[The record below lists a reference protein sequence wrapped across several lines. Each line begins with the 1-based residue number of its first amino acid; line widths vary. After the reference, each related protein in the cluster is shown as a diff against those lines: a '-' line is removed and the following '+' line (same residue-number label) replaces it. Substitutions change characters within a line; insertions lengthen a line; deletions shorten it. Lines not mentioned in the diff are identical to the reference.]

1 MANKLLLLLSII
13 LVFGTFSCIFDKPGE
28 DKSGE
33 SSSEVLE
40 FSKKN
45 FEKKFGDCSYPDSLC
60 YQLNIQNIEVKGGPD
75 EVRNSINNELN
86 SYIITTLSSFLS
98 DDSQSYQDINQC
110 VEALVQDYKKISVEF
125 EDFNQDWNISIDTE
139 LKNKDDEIISI
150 LSSVES
156 YLGGAHGNHWND
168 FLNFDARN
176 GELISWKDIITDEI
190 RFTEIAEAGFRIE
203 RKLPPNADLEREG
216 YFFDGGVFELPENIG
231 FSDQGAI
238 LIYNPY
244 EVAPYSMG
252 STEFIIPWEEIRS
265 ISTKQ

>member
-1 MANKLLLLLSII
+1 MANKLSLLLSII
-13 LVFGTFSCIFDKPGE
+13 LVFGTFSCIFNKPE
-28 DKSGE
+28 EYKSE
-33 SSSEVLE
+33 KSSSEILE
-40 FSKKN
+40 FSKTN

-86 SYIITTLSSFLS
+86 SYIVTTLGSFLS
-98 DDSQSYQDINQC
+98 DDSQSYQDINQY
-110 VEALVQDYKKISVEF
+110 VEALIQDYKKISIEL

-139 LKNKDDEIISI
+139 VKNKDDEIISI

-176 GELISWKDIITDEI
+176 GKVITWKDIITDEI
-190 RFTEIAEAGFRIE
+190 KFLKIAEAKFRSE
-203 RKLPPNADLEREG
+203 RKLSPNTDLEREG
-216 YFFDGGVFELPENIG
+216 YFFHGGVFKLPENIG
-231 FSDQGAI
+231 FSEQGAI

-252 STEFIIPWEEIRS
+252 SIEFIIPWEEIRS
-265 ISTKQ
+265 ITTKI